1 MWKQRECCLVGYRN
15 LSALG
20 VRSFQ
25 HSFVSSQELLP
36 HLTQSLGTTGLRHSP
51 WLTKP
56 FWGGLNHDELKG
68 HTAPL
73 CLLNTPAPGRHRTG
87 RFLPFTWKGI
97 TRLTASPTLRM
108 YVCFRCLGMRI
119 FGGSGEGWRSI
130 GVQPVSEN
138 ALAQVEW
145 LGLTPLSHNSDVSL
159 TVYLENLVQTVYFK
173 YRYLFIYL

>member
-1 MWKQRECCLVGYRN
+1 MQTLSVTDSPSIPLSPLSETPAPPHPVSRYDEVSVLQN
-15 LSALG
+15 LNL
-20 VRSFQ
+20 
-25 HSFVSSQELLP
+25 
-36 HLTQSLGTTGLRHSP
+36 TGLWHSP
-51 WLTKP
+51 WLTKS

-68 HTAPL
+68 YTTSL
-73 CLLNTPAPGRHRTG
+73 CLLSTPSLGRHSE

-119 FGGSGEGWRSI
+119 FGSSGEGWRSV

-145 LGLTPLSHNSDVSL
+145 HTQAH
-159 TVYLENLVQTVYFK
+159 TTFTQF
-173 YRYLFIYL
+173 